1 MEGRMQRHCLH
12 FVPKCNPR
20 EPLRHAASLEYLEFT
35 EKLAELADVPSLPLM
50 SVQERINITFRW
62 VRAHRLR
69 CPLRRR
75 RRTAL
80 PATLPRPEMRWGFR
94 QGGSAALEAP
104 RLRRITLG
112 TIVIGRAPTLRK
124 AAAPMAL
131 GPTAT
136 QSPEA

>member
-1 MEGRMQRHCLH
+1 MQRHCLH

-62 VRAHRLR
+62 VPGLRWLHLECRDVFQASPGRTPRSIWQESEILVCKASTELKVRAHRLR

-75 RRTAL
+75 SLDAQ
-80 PATLPRPEMRWGFR
+80 W
-94 QGGSAALEAP
+94 GSAWAL
-104 RLRRITLG
+104 LLST
-112 TIVIGRAPTLRK
+112 
-124 AAAPMAL
+124 
-131 GPTAT
+131 
-136 QSPEA
+136 